1 MKLDF
6 KLDSE
11 ARLKEVAALSTFR
24 SPSRLRPVARFHRR
38 GPNFDGVDSGRQEN
52 NGISNGKT
60 SMEWIPVD
68 RRTVDSGPQEN
79 DGEDDPILKVLVF
92 FSQRKEKKRR
102 AVSSL
107 HDIRG

>member
-1 MKLDF
+1 
-6 KLDSE
+6 
-11 ARLKEVAALSTFR
+11 
-24 SPSRLRPVARFHRR
+24 
-38 GPNFDGVDSGRQEN
+38 
-52 NGISNGKT
+52 
-60 SMEWIPVD
+60 MEWIPVD